1 MCSTNIKKMVWRAPS
16 AILLTLSLAGQTD
29 QALAD
34 ASELHR
40 SCSSVTGG
48 SSNSLAYSNNGK
60 FECAYTDKNSNN
72 KIGAWNTESWTKST
86 AINYFK
92 RYDCKGQSGGVDV
105 YSTYLPTELGSSITF
120 TATNWEDGSRHW
132 WSGVLWGTEQNG
144 KIADDQYIHDCNGNT
159 GDIRT
164 NKMYLTTTG
173 ITSYPESVAVG
184 STGSFSISVSAPYG
198 NSPAQG
204 AVYLYQQKDGSATDK
219 ANPNTDYI
227 IGQGTLSNGVTTIVT
242 NFSGKTVDGS
252 SSTQPT
258 TGTVLIYAVM
268 PTNPNVA
275 ADPAPTPPNTGWVV
289 SQSASYSVSLTSS
302 TGQTAGIQTVN
313 LADKTK
319 VESANSDVSRLEKLQ
334 NAAPAVDNGIFV
346 SNVYGEG
353 YSPITALCIKGYK
366 PLYVQADGENQVV
379 SEDDVSIIKEK
390 GLFGAQVRLP
400 HDRANTEVRLQV
412 VCRESNLGVS
422 QLDRL
427 LRGTPRADRVASDL
441 DDEVLFTGM
450 GDDEVDLNHPGAVAL
465 TGPGNDRV
473 RLNADNTVANGSLG
487 NDRIE
492 VISGNNTLII
502 GGPGRDILIGG
513 FGPTRINA
521 RDGKPGDKIVCRSP
535 ENRVMLDVGDK
546 TQGPCTLVSP

>member
-1 MCSTNIKKMVWRAPS
+1 MNFA
-16 AILLTLSLAGQTD
+16 
-29 QALAD
+29 
-34 ASELHR
+34 E
-40 SCSSVTGG
+40 
-48 SSNSLAYSNNGK
+48 
-60 FECAYTDKNSNN
+60 
-72 KIGAWNTESWTKST
+72 
-86 AINYFK
+86 
-92 RYDCKGQSGGVDV
+92 
-105 YSTYLPTELGSSITF
+105 PT
-120 TATNWEDGSRHW
+120 
-132 WSGVLWGTEQNG
+132 
-144 KIADDQYIHDCNGNT
+144 
-159 GDIRT
+159 
-164 NKMYLTTTG
+164 
-173 ITSYPESVAVG
+173 TSYPTTVAVG
-184 STGSFSISVSAPYG
+184 SSGSFSISVSAPYG

-204 AVYLYQQKDGSATDK
+204 AVTLFQQRDGSATNK
-219 ANPNTDYI
+219 ADPKTDYI

-242 NFSGKTVDGS
+242 NFSGKTADGT

-268 PTNPNVA
+268 ATNPNVA
-275 ADPAPTPPNTGWVV
+275 ADPAPTPPNTGWVG

-313 LADKTK
+313 LSDKTK
-319 VESANSDVSRLEKLQ
+319 VESANSDVSRLEGLQ
-334 NAAPAVDNGIFV
+334 NTAPAVDNGIFV

-353 YSPITALCIKGYK
+353 YAPITALCINGYK

-390 GLFGAQVRLP
+390 GLFGAQVHLP
-400 HDRANTEVRLQV
+400 PDRANTEVRLQV
-412 VCRESNLGVS
+412 VCRESNLGIG
-422 QLDRL
+422 QEERL
-427 LRGTPRADRVASDL
+427 LRGTPRADRVTSDL

-492 VISGNNTLII
+492 VISGINTLII
-502 GGPGRDILIGG
+502 GGAGRDILIGG

-535 ENRVMLDVGDK
+535 ENKVMLEVGDK
-546 TQGPCTLVSP
+546 TQGPCTLVSS